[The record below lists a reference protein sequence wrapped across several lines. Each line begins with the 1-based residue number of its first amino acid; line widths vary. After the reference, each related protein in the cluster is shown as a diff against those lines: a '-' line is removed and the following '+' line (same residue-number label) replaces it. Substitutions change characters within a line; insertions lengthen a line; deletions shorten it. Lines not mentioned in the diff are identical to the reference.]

1 MQLLESHNQCPDC
14 VLMELKIIPKPDSE
28 NQFELYLNLQYNQQ
42 EEKVLEGKVKFSLR
56 SSKLSLSLNNLK
68 FVTNLSLNSPL
79 ITLVDNAFSEQ
90 PIWQIRHNLQHKF
103 LQDKLIDI
111 PLGILEIQS
120 YPYELTVQ
128 LLATKADIFLT
139 DIEGLWF
146 HDISPNKHA
155 ILERKLAQF
164 IENTQLKP
172 YISQTIFGSSDL
184 DFTPN
189 LFHQLQA
196 NLKQEESILLQ
207 KTIQTIYLNNN
218 NSFSELADI
227 AGLNPLTDFAG
238 GDLTAANLSGLNLSS
253 ANLSYANLR
262 GADLT
267 DTDLSEAN
275 LQFIKLN
282 GADLS
287 GAYLEGAYL
296 QNASLQNASL
306 ALANVIGA
314 NLTNANLT
322 NTNLQ
327 NTSLGQ
333 TNVKNSI
340 FSNNLGLDEQK
351 KQDLVKEGAI
361 FVEN

>member
-14 VLMELKIIPKPDSE
+14 VLMELQILPKANTD

-42 EEKVLEGKVKFSLR
+42 QEEVLEGKVKFSLR

-68 FVTNLSLNSPL
+68 FIENISLNSPL
-79 ITLVDNAFSEQ
+79 ISVTNNAFSKQ
-90 PIWQIRHNLQHKF
+90 PTWEIRHHSQKKF
-103 LQDKLIDI
+103 LEDKLINI
-111 PLGILEIQS
+111 QLGILEIQS
-120 YPYELTVQ
+120 YPYQLTAQ
-128 LLATKADIFLT
+128 LLAKKADVFLT

-155 ILERKLAQF
+155 ILERKLAEF

-172 YISQTIFGSSDL
+172 YISQAIFGSENL

-189 LFHQLQA
+189 LFHEQQA
-196 NLKQEESILLQ
+196 NLRKEQSIVL
-207 KTIQTIYLNNN
+207 KKIIQIIYQNNK
-218 NSFSELADI
+218 NSFTELAEI
-227 AGLNPLTDFAG
+227 ASLNPLTDFAG
-238 GDLTAANLSGLNLSS
+238 GDLTAANLSGLNLSGS
-253 ANLSYANLR
+253 NFTSANLR

-275 LQFIKLN
+275 LQYIKLN

-287 GAYLEGAYL
+287 GAYLDGTNL

-314 NLTNANLT
+314 NLNNANLT

-327 NTSLGQ
+327 NTSLGK
-333 TNVKNSI
+333 TNVKGTI
-340 FSNNLGLDEQK
+340 FSKNLGLDEDK
-351 KQDLVKEGAI
+351 KQDLIKEGAI
-361 FVEN
+361 FIE